1 MRKDILAL
9 IHLPAG
15 PSLKPDEQ
23 MQTALAAL
31 GERERAV
38 LELRFGLKDGRSASL
53 QEVGQNFGV
62 TGERIRQIEAW
73 AIGKLRR
80 WALAQSRQSGHR
92 PAGGDTAPSNT
103 GDYPTPAPIKQL
115 HALAAGHIRRL

>member
-1 MRKDILAL
+1 MIKDFLEL
-9 IHLPAG
+9 IHLPASS
-15 PSLKPDEQ
+15 SLAPDEQ

-53 QEVGQNFGV
+53 RQVGQNFGV
-62 TGERIRQIEAW
+62 TGERIRQIEAR

-80 WALAQSRQSGHR
+80 WARSRPRQLSAR
-92 PAGGDTAPSNT
+92 PT
-103 GDYPTPAPIKQL
+103 GVETPLPIC
-115 HALAAGHIRRL
+115 